1 MKCKAFYCI
10 LVMVGWFWQGG
21 LHLYAQSLRGVV
33 TEAGKHCD
41 HTIAIEALNLTNAKP
56 PYCDTYNY
64 KKNCISTT
72 DAELSF
78 PNIYYRITF

>member
-33 TEAGKHCD
+33 TEAETGEPIIGATVVLKGT
-41 HTIAIEALNLTNAKP
+41 TIGTITEMDGSYTLKDIVPGRYNVEA
-56 PYCDTYNY
+56 
-64 KKNCISTT
+64 
-72 DAELSF
+72 
-78 PNIYYRITF
+78 

>member
-33 TEAGKHCD
+33 TEAETGEPIIGATVVLKGT
-41 HTIAIEALNLTNAKP
+41 TIGTITEMDEAI
-56 PYCDTYNY
+56 
-64 KKNCISTT
+64 
-72 DAELSF
+72 LS
-78 PNIYYRITF
+78 RILSPDVIT